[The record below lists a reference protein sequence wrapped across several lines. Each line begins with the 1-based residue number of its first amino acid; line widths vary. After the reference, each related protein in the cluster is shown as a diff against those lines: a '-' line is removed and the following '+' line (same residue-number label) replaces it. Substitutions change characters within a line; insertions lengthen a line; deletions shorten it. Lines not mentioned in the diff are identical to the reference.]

1 MTAAD
6 RVAVPRWVIALFMA
20 FTVFLLPLG
29 PAIIWMAA
37 VSPPTYWEPSERWVA
52 AGFGGVCSIFALVIW
67 LGVLRYNILG
77 KPTVRVAA
85 DGLQIGETR
94 FAWPDVGTVGSDAV
108 FGVPYLTVEVD
119 KRLVTNVSAVDR
131 FSMRIAAPPDRPRGP
146 LWITEQQ
153 LGERVVA
160 AIARVPEGHRAD
172 V

>member
-6 RVAVPRWVIALFMA
+6 RVAVPRLVIALFIA

-29 PAIIWMAA
+29 PSIVWMAA
-37 VSPPTYWEPSERWVA
+37 VSPPAYWEAWERWFA
-52 AGFGGVCSIFALVIW
+52 GGFGAVVSVFCLVIW
-67 LGVLRYNILG
+67 LGVLRYNVLG
-77 KPTVRVAA
+77 KPTVRVAG
-85 DGLQIGETR
+85 DGLQIGQTR
-94 FAWPDVGTVGSDAV
+94 FAWPDVGTVGADAV

-119 KRLVTNVSAVDR
+119 KRLVTRVSAVDR

>member
-6 RVAVPRWVIALFMA
+6 RVARPRWVIALFIA

-29 PAIIWMAA
+29 PSIIWMAA
-37 VSPPTYWEPSERWVA
+37 INPPAYWEPWERWLA
-52 AGFGGVCSIFALVIW
+52 AGFGGVGSVFSLVIW

-77 KPTVRVAA
+77 RPAVRVAE
-85 DGLQIGETR
+85 DGLWIGETR
-94 FAWPDVGTVGSDAV
+94 LAWPELGTVGSDAV
-108 FGVPYLTVEVD
+108 YGVPYLTVEVD
-119 KRLVTNVSAVDR
+119 KRLVTKVSAVDR